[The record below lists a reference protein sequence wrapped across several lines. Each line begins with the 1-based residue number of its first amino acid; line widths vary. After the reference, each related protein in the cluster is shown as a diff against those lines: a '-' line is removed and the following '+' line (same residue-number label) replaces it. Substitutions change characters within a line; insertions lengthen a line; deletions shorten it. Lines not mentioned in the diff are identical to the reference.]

1 MYEDLNKI
9 YEMNNIGTGCC
20 NSILSGFIKE
30 QLGVYDAEKDYKKA
44 EEELKNRRIQLA
56 TLYIYMSDY
65 YKLIGSKTKAIEYAE
80 KALLIDSQ
88 IYRFDHHY
96 IQYISD
102 RVNSLKN

>member
-1 MYEDLNKI
+1 
-9 YEMNNIGTGCC
+9 
-20 NSILSGFIKE
+20 
-30 QLGVYDAEKDYKKA
+30 
-44 EEELKNRRIQLA
+44 
-56 TLYIYMSDY
+56 MSDY